1 TLPMLLSRAA
11 AEANALAAVVASKAP
26 ELGLSVAAPQ
36 MSIQQ
41 QQSVK
46 QTEEVSTEGE
56 KKEGPSEEEIAGSLA
71 SLF

>member
-1 TLPMLLSRAA
+1 
-11 AEANALAAVVASKAP
+11 
-26 ELGLSVAAPQ
+26 